1 MNRVF
6 AQYSAKVSELRS
18 NMKEILSTAKV
29 SPIAV
34 TNHSETECY
43 LVPANMFE
51 KMVES
56 IESGHQASADN
67 QLGSFKP
74 NSIRMKEISDACAAA
89 LRDSTKDQIT
99 EFVEY

>member
-1 MNRVF
+1 MNKVF

-51 KMVES
+51 EMVES
-56 IESGHQASADN
+56 FESNHQASGAN

-89 LRDSTKDQIT
+89 LQNATNDQLT